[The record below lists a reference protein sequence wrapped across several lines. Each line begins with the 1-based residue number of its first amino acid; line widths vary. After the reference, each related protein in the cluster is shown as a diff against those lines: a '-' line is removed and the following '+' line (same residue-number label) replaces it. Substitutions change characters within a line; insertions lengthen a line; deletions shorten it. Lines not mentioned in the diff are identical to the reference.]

1 MQSISPLERAPLV
14 PTSGNSITP
23 PELSHPLN
31 DKKRKYEDLEDS
43 ETDVLLSETFTGTIR
58 SKTQIVTFAPV
69 TLVARACLP
78 LVWLNTA
85 ATPSQPSPYIFEATI
100 QFVQEW
106 EQRVLLARLLPN
118 GGLYAIERVGDNTYV
133 SCPLHTWVSEEWC
146 KNAAIGIVAVVDP
159 NLLLNPR
166 STSSHTRTRSTSSV
180 NVLPTPNSP
189 KKPKNRRGA
198 LARKSILM
206 PKDLVSHDLASE
218 MSSSPS
224 LLPPQLPTPEIQ
236 RESLPITP
244 VPQIEPE
251 NPFEVTLPLQMENVP
266 PVKISEASISTPLDE
281 DMSFERLRN
290 QYFDHLYTSK
300 TSLAFYVK
308 GPLSRARAHVR
319 TAKDSAASILELT
332 DHYKQSILPT
342 TKIDLKYKES
352 LSKVV
357 NVISVDD
364 DGREPPKKKS
374 GKKRSKL
381 GKDSLWPDEEE
392 FVQKWWAGREL
403 KTGLPVTG
411 SHEEEL
417 RKRTAELRTRET
429 KMQLLLILEVML
441 LELASA
447 RLSET
452 PTPLDPEVKHESI
465 EVEPA
470 SVIAKT
476 PSKQSKKKRD
486 FSSELDTMVDRLCI
500 WHTLS
505 FEDFAGDTKKD
516 ASSKAKAND
525 TLRDFCKDVL
535 IPFYSVKL
543 PDQIKSLSR
552 KLGGSGISPQ
562 RSKPHVRSSQLSRS
576 KSVTGATTRAFPGKP
591 VAKRTLERVLS
602 EDQTN
607 RHASPP
613 ILSRASTGPMKPIIP
628 SLQREPSERPNSRN
642 GMLSRAVSLS
652 NREVDLVADSKA
664 HEVKRKKLDRL
675 AEQKR
680 ELDAAI
686 AALKKPNR
694 GTVAGAFMDEIE
706 QRKAQG
712 NAQSVQ
718 IAATPRT
725 RRVRDRE
732 LFEPELPPMPS
743 TMTVRS
749 QETMV
754 PSSSIKSRFG
764 IPSSSHIPRSSA
776 MKRAVLTAIHET
788 PSRGLER
795 KTSNPLAL
803 SQHPRSTENV
813 NQLDGTIAATPA
825 PLRTQSRLERLG
837 PTSGCEDQLA
847 PHPSS
852 DLNLPSSRTQSP
864 SRSGP
869 RMSRSLRPV
878 LFTPIRR
885 SDVRIEDAFRDAPEI
900 PAQAGK
906 MMDRVMGG
914 RGVEADLGLDVDM
927 TLDTDRATG
936 VRSSSLAP
944 DNRTESP
951 GVASRSKRQGD
962 SVGDV
967 VPKSNQILNIDG
979 DDIYAQLGW
988 DDDYDI

>member
-1 MQSISPLERAPLV
+1 M
-14 PTSGNSITP
+14 PTSGNNISPPNLETSI
-23 PELSHPLN
+23 N
-31 DKKRKYEDLEDS
+31 DKKRKYEDVGDYAA
-43 ETDVLLSETFTGTIR
+43 DVLLPDTFTASLR
-58 SKTQIVTFAPV
+58 SKSQIVTFTPV

-78 LVWLNTA
+78 LAWLNTSA
-85 ATPSQPSPYIFEATI
+85 PPSGSSPFVFEATI
-100 QFVQEW
+100 QSVQEW
-106 EQRVLLARLLPN
+106 EQRVLLARCLPY
-118 GGLYAIERVGDNTYV
+118 GGLHAIERVGNETFV
-133 SCPLHTWVSEEWC
+133 SCPLHHWVSEEWC
-146 KNAAIGIVAVVDP
+146 KNAAIGIVPDVDP
-159 NLLLNPR
+159 NLLSNPR
-166 STSSHTRTRSTSSV
+166 PASSHARTWSASSV
-180 NVLPTPNSP
+180 NALPTPKSP
-189 KKPKNRRGA
+189 KRPKNKRGA

-206 PKDLVSHDLASE
+206 PKDLVSHDLTSE

-224 LLPPQLPTPEIQ
+224 LLPQQLPTSEIPLQ
-236 RESLPITP
+236 SLPITP
-244 VPQIEPE
+244 VPQIKPE
-251 NPFEVTLPLQMENVP
+251 NPFEAAIPLQMENVP
-266 PVKISEASISTPLDE
+266 PVTIAEALISTPLDE
-281 DMSFERLRN
+281 EISYERLRN
-290 QYFDHLYTSK
+290 QYLDHLYTSK

-319 TAKDSAASILELT
+319 TAKDSAASIIELT
-332 DHYKQSILPT
+332 NHYRESVLPT

-357 NVISVDD
+357 NAISTDE
-364 DGREPPKKKS
+364 GNEEPQKKKS

-381 GKDSLWPDEEE
+381 GKDSLWPDEKD
-392 FVQKWWAGREL
+392 FIRKWWGGREV
-403 KTGLPVTG
+403 KAGLPSASG
-411 SHEEEL
+411 HEEEL
-417 RKRTAELRTRET
+417 RKWTAELRTRET

-441 LELASA
+441 LEMASA

-452 PTPLDPEVKHESI
+452 PTPLDPEFKLESV
-465 EVEPA
+465 EVDPN
-470 SVIAKT
+470 SIIAKT
-476 PSKQSKKKRD
+476 PSKATKKKRD
-486 FSSELDTMVDRLCI
+486 LPSELDTMVDRLCI

-505 FEDFAGDTKKD
+505 FEDFAGDTKKE
-516 ASSKAKAND
+516 ASSKAKTND

-535 IPFYSVKL
+535 VPFYSVKL

-562 RSKPHVRSSQLSRS
+562 RPKLHARSSQLSRS
-576 KSVTGATTRAFPGKP
+576 KSVSGSATRAFPGKP

-628 SLQREPSERPNSRN
+628 SLKRERSERPDSRN
-642 GMLSRAVSLS
+642 GMLSRAVSFS
-652 NREVDLVADSKA
+652 NREVDLVADSRA
-664 HEVKRKKLDRL
+664 HEVKRRKLDRL

-706 QRKAQG
+706 QRKAQVTS
-712 NAQSVQ
+712 QSVQ

-725 RRVRDRE
+725 RRIRDQE
-732 LFEPELPPMPS
+732 PFEPELPLMPS

-749 QETMV
+749 QETMI
-754 PSSSIKSRFG
+754 PSSSIKPRFG

-803 SQHPRSTENV
+803 CQHPQSSETGDQV
-813 NQLDGTIAATPA
+813 DGTMGIIAATPA
-825 PLRTQSRLERLG
+825 QSRIQSRPGRFELLNSSKDRL
-837 PTSGCEDQLA
+837 T

-864 SRSGP
+864 GRSGP
-869 RMSRSLRPV
+869 HMSRSLRPV

-885 SDVRIEDAFRDAPEI
+885 SEVRIEDAFRDAPEI

-914 RGVEADLGLDVDM
+914 RGVEADLGLDIDM
-927 TLDTDRATG
+927 TLGLDRKAG
-936 VRSSSLAP
+936 ARLSSSSQ
-944 DNRTESP
+944 DDQSESP
-951 GVASRSKRQGD
+951 LVASRVDEHGGGS
-962 SVGDV
+962 
-967 VPKSNQILNIDG
+967 VPKPNQIPILDS

-988 DDDYDI
+988 DDDFDI